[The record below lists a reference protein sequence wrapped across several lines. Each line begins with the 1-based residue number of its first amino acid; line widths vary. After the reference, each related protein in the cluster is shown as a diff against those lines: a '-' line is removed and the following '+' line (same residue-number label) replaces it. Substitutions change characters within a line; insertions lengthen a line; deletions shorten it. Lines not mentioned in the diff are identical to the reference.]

1 MVLGVVVS
9 AALFPWVSQTR
20 RGRLR
25 QRWSRG
31 LLAAL
36 GITLATEG
44 APLIRQGLLVA
55 NHISWVDIFV
65 VNALTPVA
73 FVSKADVRQ
82 WPLIGWLAAMNETVF
97 LRRGSRGHARIIN
110 QEIADRMAA
119 GRHVALFP
127 EGTTTDG
134 TQVLHFHAALLQP
147 AIATGHAIQPLAL
160 RYLTP
165 EGRHTRAAAY
175 DGDVTLAACL
185 ASIIATP
192 RIDVH
197 VSIAP
202 GMSTAGTHRRDI
214 ATAARAA
221 IVAHVAPTNAD
232 ALAA

>member
-1 MVLGVVVS
+1 
-9 AALFPWVSQTR
+9 
-20 RGRLR
+20 
-25 QRWSRG
+25 
-31 LLAAL
+31 
-36 GITLATEG
+36 
-44 APLIRQGLLVA
+44 
-55 NHISWVDIFV
+55 
-65 VNALTPVA
+65 
-73 FVSKADVRQ
+73 
-82 WPLIGWLAAMNETVF
+82 
-97 LRRGSRGHARIIN
+97 
-110 QEIADRMAA
+110 
-119 GRHVALFP
+119 ALFP